1 MDVKTKVSLY
11 TTTPDGYK
19 TMDCKAIDYS
29 ASENALTIECQ
40 EIQQLIDRVAR
51 LVSQLARTEAE
62 CERLL
67 EVLTNIGNYAH
78 DASTGPTVPDAFWE
92 IRKMAYEALA
102 DNTSQVAAGAA
113 QRCNEL

>member
-1 MDVKTKVSLY
+1 MDVHQRQNGKWCYVDHQRNVGHK
-11 TTTPDGYK
+11 
-19 TMDCKAIDYS
+19 YS
-29 ASENALTIECQ
+29 PMSEWIGQFETRQ
-40 EIQQLIDRVAR
+40 EAVLAAR
-51 LVSQLARTEAE
+51 AEAAEAE